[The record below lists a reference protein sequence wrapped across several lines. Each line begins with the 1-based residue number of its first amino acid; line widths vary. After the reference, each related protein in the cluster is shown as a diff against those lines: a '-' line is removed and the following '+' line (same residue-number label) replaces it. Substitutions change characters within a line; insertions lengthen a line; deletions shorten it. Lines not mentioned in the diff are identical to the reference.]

1 MDKVQYEFRED
12 NLLRS
17 EPNSLQAGD
26 LKEQEMIINLGP
38 QHPSTHGVLRLEVL
52 MEGEIVKKVVPH
64 IGYLHRCFEKHAEN
78 LPYNQIIPFVDR
90 CDYVTAMNNEHI
102 YVRRAEISL

>member
-38 QHPSTHGVLRLEVL
+38 QHPSTHGVL
-52 MEGEIVKKVVPH
+52 
-64 IGYLHRCFEKHAEN
+64 
-78 LPYNQIIPFVDR
+78 
-90 CDYVTAMNNEHI
+90 
-102 YVRRAEISL
+102 